1 MVDLLADCGELLV
14 ARNRLAVRG
23 ASAKQSRRPGDPVLP
38 KQRVR
43 PPDGR
48 APRSL
53 DGRGSARERQLL
65 EMRHAPVPEQIA
77 DEELAAPQAPIVAV
91 AQTVHAH
98 ADRRPPAPVLHQASG
113 DVRMVVLHGDLLLL
127 RQRPRELG
135 RQVLGVQVVADHL
148 RAHAEQ
154 TLVPIDAGL
163 EGLQSL
169 EVLEVADVLA
179 EKGVGI
185 AREAEGAL
193 EFGAAA
199 ERLRERPRQR

>member
-1 MVDLLADCGELLV
+1 M
-14 ARNRLAVRG
+14 
-23 ASAKQSRRPGDPVLP
+23 
-38 KQRVR
+38 
-43 PPDGR
+43 
-48 APRSL
+48 
-53 DGRGSARERQLL
+53 
-65 EMRHAPVPEQIA
+65 
-77 DEELAAPQAPIVAV
+77 
-91 AQTVHAH
+91 
-98 ADRRPPAPVLHQASG
+98 
-113 DVRMVVLHGDLLLL
+113 
-127 RQRPRELG
+127 
-135 RQVLGVQVVADHL
+135 QVVADHL

-163 EGLQSL
+163 EVLQSL